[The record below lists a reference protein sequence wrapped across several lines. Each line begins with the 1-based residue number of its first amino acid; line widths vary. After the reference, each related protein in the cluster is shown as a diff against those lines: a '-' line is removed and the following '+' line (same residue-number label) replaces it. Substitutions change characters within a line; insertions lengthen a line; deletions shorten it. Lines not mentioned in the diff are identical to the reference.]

1 VLAETFALAASESQ
15 RLVDDLLADSGSRR
29 FRVHLAGPDDA
40 ASLLSLQV
48 AADVFL
54 GAFGNTPELLR
65 AEYAP
70 LLPAMTHVVVLD
82 AATRTAVGS
91 LILQAAPAEELK
103 TVVDAARP
111 PWSMPVDR
119 TLGALG
125 LERGDRTG
133 ADLLLLAVRPGYRRL
148 GLAQLLMYGGW
159 MASLQRGIHSWTA
172 ILDDSLLYG
181 MNLMT
186 DRALRPI
193 DGAVS
198 APYLGSPASTPVS
211 VRMNPHEDVDL
222 LRRVHAI
229 GRGVS
234 GDADFTAALESG
246 RRALTEYSERG
257 VTGGLSACAWPPRP
271 AAPSATRSS
280 VPSPCARPASP

>member
-1 VLAETFALAASESQ
+1 MLAEAFALDAREAQ
-15 RLVDDLLADSGSRR
+15 RLVDDLLADAGTQR
-29 FRVHLAGPDDA
+29 FSVHLAGPDDA
-40 ASLLSLQV
+40 AALLSLQV

-54 GAFGNTPELLR
+54 DAFGNTADLLR
-65 AEYAP
+65 REYAP
-70 LLPAMTHVVVLD
+70 LLPSMAHLLVLD
-82 AATRTAVGS
+82 RKTQAPVGS

-111 PWSMPVDR
+111 PWSLPVDR
-119 TLGALG
+119 TRGA
-125 LERGDRTG
+125 RTG

-148 GLAQLLMYGGW
+148 GLAQLLMYAGW
-159 MASLQRGIHSWTA
+159 MASLERGIDHWTA

-186 DRALRPI
+186 DGALRPI
-193 DGAVS
+193 DGAVP

-211 VRMNPHEDVDL
+211 VRMSPHEDVDL

-234 GDADFTAALESG
+234 GDADFSEALEPG
-246 RRALTEYSERG
+246 RQALQEYAER
-257 VTGGLSACAWPPRP
+257 S
-271 AAPSATRSS
+271 
-280 VPSPCARPASP
+280 

>member
-1 VLAETFALAASESQ
+1 VLAEAFALEAQESQ
-15 RLVDDLLADSGSRR
+15 RLVDELLADGGDRR
-29 FRVHLAGPDDA
+29 FRVHLAGPDDVA
-40 ASLLSLQV
+40 ALLSLQV

-70 LLPAMTHVVVLD
+70 LFPAMRHVLVLD
-82 AATRTAVGS
+82 SATRTAVGS
-91 LILQAAPAEELK
+91 LILQEAPAQELK
-103 TVVDAARP
+103 TVVDAAGP

-125 LERGDRTG
+125 LERGAATG
-133 ADLLLLAVRPGYRRL
+133 ADLLLLAVRPGYRRH

-159 MASLQRGIHSWTA
+159 MASLARGRHLWTA
-172 ILDDSLLYG
+172 ILDDTLLGG

-186 DRALRPI
+186 EGALRPI

-211 VRMNPHEDVDL
+211 VRMDPDVDVDL
-222 LRRVHAI
+222 LRRVEFL
-229 GRGVS
+229 G
-234 GDADFTAALESG
+234 TAASVDAQFYAAVEPG
-246 RRALTEYSERG
+246 RRLLQGRLAQLG
-257 VTGGLSACAWPPRP
+257 
-271 AAPSATRSS
+271 
-280 VPSPCARPASP
+280 

>member
-1 VLAETFALAASESQ
+1 MLAEAFALEAQETQ
-15 RLVDDLLADSGSRR
+15 RLVDDLLADGGDRR
-29 FRVHLAGPDDA
+29 FQVHVAGPDDVA
-40 ASLLSLQV
+40 ALLSLQV

-70 LLPAMTHVVVLD
+70 LFPSMRHVLVLD
-82 AATRTAVGS
+82 SATRTAVGS
-91 LILQAAPAEELK
+91 LILQAAPAEALK
-103 TVVDAARP
+103 TVVDAAGE

-125 LERGDRTG
+125 LQRGARSG
-133 ADLLLLAVRPGYRRL
+133 ADLLLLAVRPGYRRH

-159 MASLQRGIHSWTA
+159 MASLARGRHLWTA
-172 ILDDSLLYG
+172 ILDDTLLGG

-186 DRALRPI
+186 EGALRPI

-211 VRMNPHEDVDL
+211 VRMNPLEDVDL
-222 LRRVHAI
+222 VRRVHAI
-229 GRGVS
+229 GRSVS
-234 GDADFTAALESG
+234 GDADFCPALEPG
-246 RRALTEYSERG
+246 RRALQEY
-257 VTGGLSACAWPPRP
+257 A
-271 AAPSATRSS
+271 
-280 VPSPCARPASP
+280 ARP

>member
-1 VLAETFALAASESQ
+1 VLADAFALEAAESQ
-15 RLVDDLLADSGSRR
+15 RLVDDLLADGGSRR

-40 ASLLSLQV
+40 AALLSLQV

-54 GAFGNTPELLR
+54 GAFGNSPDLLR

-82 AATRTAVGS
+82 STTRTTVGS
-91 LILQAAPAEELK
+91 LILQAAKAEDLK
-103 TVVDAARP
+103 TVVDVARP

-119 TLGALG
+119 TLGSLG
-125 LERGDRTG
+125 LQPGARTG

-148 GLAQLLMYGGW
+148 GLAQLLMYAGW
-159 MASLQRGIHSWTA
+159 MASLQRGVDRWTA

-181 MNLMT
+181 MDLMT
-186 DRALRPI
+186 DGALRPI

-211 VRMNPHEDVDL
+211 VRMIPHEDGDL
-222 LRRVHAI
+222 VRRVSAI
-229 GRGVS
+229 GRAVS
-234 GDADFTAALESG
+234 GDADFSPALESG
-246 RRALTEYSERG
+246 RRALQEHAER
-257 VTGGLSACAWPPRP
+257 S
-271 AAPSATRSS
+271 
-280 VPSPCARPASP
+280 

>member
-1 VLAETFALAASESQ
+1 MLAEAFALEAQESQ
-15 RLVDDLLADSGSRR
+15 RLVDDLLGDGGGRR
-29 FRVHLAGPDDA
+29 FRVHLAGPDDVA
-40 ASLLSLQV
+40 ALLSLQV

-70 LLPAMTHVVVLD
+70 LFPAMTHVVVLD

-103 TVVDAARP
+103 TVVDAAGK

-125 LERGDRTG
+125 LQRGAHTA

-159 MASLQRGIHSWTA
+159 AASLPRGIHRWTA
-172 ILDDSLLYG
+172 ILDDSLLFG

-186 DRALRPI
+186 DGALRPI
-193 DGAVS
+193 DGATS

-211 VRMNPHEDVDL
+211 VRMNPHEDVVL
-222 LRRVHAI
+222 MRRVRAI
-229 GRGVS
+229 GRAVS
-234 GDADFTAALESG
+234 GDADFAPALEP
-246 RRALTEYSERG
+246 
-257 VTGGLSACAWPPRP
+257 GLRVLQADG
-271 AAPSATRSS
+271 
-280 VPSPCARPASP
+280 

>member
-1 VLAETFALAASESQ
+1 VLAEAFALEAQESQ
-15 RLVDDLLADSGSRR
+15 RLVDELLADGGDRR
-29 FRVHLAGPDDA
+29 FRVHLAGPDDVA
-40 ASLLSLQV
+40 ALLSLQV

-70 LLPAMTHVVVLD
+70 LFPAMRHVLVLD
-82 AATRTAVGS
+82 SATRTAVGS
-91 LILQAAPAEELK
+91 LILQEAPAQELK
-103 TVVDAARP
+103 TVADAAGP

-125 LERGDRTG
+125 LERGAATG
-133 ADLLLLAVRPGYRRL
+133 ADLLLLAVSPGYRRH

-159 MASLQRGIHSWTA
+159 MASLARGRHLWTA
-172 ILDDSLLYG
+172 ILDDTLLGG

-186 DRALRPI
+186 EGALQPI

-211 VRMNPHEDVDL
+211 VRMNPHEDVEL
-222 LRRVHAI
+222 TRRVEAI
-229 GRGVS
+229 GRAVS
-234 GDADFTAALESG
+234 ADADFTAALEPG
-246 RRALTEYSERG
+246 RRVLRAYG
-257 VTGGLSACAWPPRP
+257 
-271 AAPSATRSS
+271 
-280 VPSPCARPASP
+280 

>member
-1 VLAETFALAASESQ
+1 VLAEAFALEAQESQ
-15 RLVDDLLADSGSRR
+15 RLVDELLGDGDGRR
-29 FRVHLAGPDDA
+29 FRVHLAGPDDVA
-40 ASLLSLQV
+40 ALLSLQV

-54 GAFGNTPELLR
+54 GSFRNTPDLLR

-70 LLPAMTHVVVLD
+70 LFPAMTHVVVLD
-82 AATRTAVGS
+82 SATRSAVGS
-91 LILQAAPAEELK
+91 LILQEAPAEELK
-103 TVVDAARP
+103 TVVDAAGE

-125 LERGDRTG
+125 LQRGARTG

-159 MASLQRGIHSWTA
+159 AASLPRGIDHWTA
-172 ILDDSLLYG
+172 ILDDTLLDG

-186 DRALRPI
+186 GGALRPI

-211 VRMNPHEDVDL
+211 VRMNPDQDVEL
-222 LRRVHAI
+222 VRRVQAI
-229 GRGVS
+229 GRAVS
-234 GDADFTAALESG
+234 VDADFSAALEPG
-246 RRALTEYSERG
+246 RRVLQAHG
-257 VTGGLSACAWPPRP
+257 
-271 AAPSATRSS
+271 
-280 VPSPCARPASP
+280 

>member
-1 VLAETFALAASESQ
+1 VLAEAFALDARETQ
-15 RLVDDLLADSGSRR
+15 RLVDDLLADAGTRR
-29 FRVHLAGPDDA
+29 FSVHLAGPDDA
-40 ASLLSLQV
+40 AALLSLQV

-54 GAFGNTPELLR
+54 DAFGNTADLLR
-65 AEYAP
+65 REYAP
-70 LLPAMTHVVVLD
+70 LLPSMAHLLVLD
-82 AATRTAVGS
+82 RMTQAPVGS

-111 PWSMPVDR
+111 PWSLPVER

-125 LERGDRTG
+125 LQRGARTG

-148 GLAQLLMYGGW
+148 GLAQLLMYAGW
-159 MASLQRGIHSWTA
+159 MASLERGINHWTA

-186 DRALRPI
+186 DGALRPI
-193 DGAVS
+193 DGAVP

-211 VRMNPHEDVDL
+211 VRMSPHEDVDL

-229 GRGVS
+229 GRGAS
-234 GDADFTAALESG
+234 GDADFSEALEPG
-246 RRALTEYSERG
+246 RQALQEYAER
-257 VTGGLSACAWPPRP
+257 S
-271 AAPSATRSS
+271 
-280 VPSPCARPASP
+280 